1 MGISKSTYLHPSDM
15 EQIQATQTPRL
26 FSAMD
31 PGFRKQTRSNSQ
43 RKHRAKKKTSL
54 VGGIP
59 TPLKNMTVSWD
70 DYSQLNGKKNVP
82 KHQPLISIY
91 HMVA

>member
-1 MGISKSTYLHPSDM
+1 M
-15 EQIQATQTPRL
+15 EQIHATQTPRL

-43 RKHRAKKKTSL
+43 RKRPAKTKKHKPSL

-59 TPLKNMTVSWD
+59 TPLKKYD
-70 DYSQLNGKKNVP
+70 SQLR
-82 KHQPLISIY
+82 
-91 HMVA
+91 